1 MSMGDCFM
9 NTIEEL
15 GIEQSKNDINSKIFY
30 KISFSIKESRDE
42 MDLLWELVLHIK
54 RWLDSKERKKG
65 IIHVPREMR
74 YWTHFKNGNK
84 LYDAKRKK
92 TFYAES
98 IYRVNPE
105 NDKDISWACRIRE
118 CQNESGFAPRCGN
131 AEGFFS
137 MLTEDWC
144 KFHAITFCGGN
155 INALYTPDIAIDQ
168 PDVSELLKYD
178 GARTIKMRP
187 WSAYTQK
194 TQFQIENEKVTLTVS
209 IGQTAETNNVENRGA
224 YNLGKMYTFFRFS
237 FENAQGFEKIEKY
250 YIIARK
256 IVAILTSQNN
266 IFFEEVYL
274 SQRNSEQKY
283 FKTGICKIFDSY
295 ENYSIRQWHKVIP
308 IFSVFDYIPNL
319 IDGIVNGKAN
329 SLLELLPEDNKMVN
343 RISIKN
349 VQDLCTAL
357 EVSYHLDDRRKREKD
372 TLIEELKKNIKNTI
386 AEFTKVHNEIDVN
399 KETTMSSAFQYL
411 DYTLKQKIFTL
422 YNENSDVVD
431 AIVSKYSLPSVNENS
446 IASFVKL
453 RNNKTHSGT
462 VEWGESAKIYAPL
475 FAIVYASFFKYIKL
489 PDEVIKST
497 LLQIF

>member
-1 MSMGDCFM
+1 MKKIDENFCGYIKVEDDTYTYNVSDNIVTLLPAQSDPQKRDDSLYRIKSHKTNTSEYLFGEDNNSMIAILRNGKFITDPIGTNVAIRFA
-9 NTIEEL
+9 TPI
-15 GIEQSKNDINSKIFY
+15 I
-30 KISFSIKESRDE
+30 IK
-42 MDLLWELVLHIK
+42 
-54 RWLDSKERKKG
+54 
-65 IIHVPREMR
+65 
-74 YWTHFKNGNK
+74 
-84 LYDAKRKK
+84 A
-92 TFYAES
+92 
-98 IYRVNPE
+98 
-105 NDKDISWACRIRE
+105 
-118 CQNESGFAPRCGN
+118 CGN

-411 DYTLKQKIFTL
+411 DYTLKQKILTL
-422 YNENSDVVD
+422 YNENSDIVD

-462 VEWGESAKIYAPL
+462 VEWGKSAKIYAPL